1 MAMDPSNDWVELLG
15 PCCKCKFE
23 RPEMV
28 NRGLKRFP
36 ADAGDAH
43 RASRGIRAMIEC
55 IKDKTKL
62 RNDVAMH
69 SVRRGPEV
77 LLSVSPPWAVHA
89 ADDPHHAPFS
99 VMARRT
105 RRQARAAGA
114 GTAATNSN
122 DDDAEANPSPKSAA
136 SQRIRGASAPRHG
149 KYQPRDASGGGDQ
162 TCRPQGQ

>member
-1 MAMDPSNDWVELLG
+1 MLAMLIVRVVESVPSSSS
-15 PCCKCKFE
+15 
-23 RPEMV
+23 
-28 NRGLKRFP
+28 LK
-36 ADAGDAH
+36 
-43 RASRGIRAMIEC
+43 S
-55 IKDKTKL
+55 KTKL

-69 SVRRGPEV
+69 YVQRGPEV

-89 ADDPHHAPFS
+89 LDEAMIASKGDPHHAPFS

-114 GTAATNSN
+114 GTAAANSN

-149 KYQPRDASGGGDQ
+149 KYQPRDASGRGDQ